1 MINIRL
7 SKIKTNGKKKKKNEE
22 EQLHDLGITLLI
34 YCGIKE
40 NRF

>member
-1 MINIRL
+1 ME
-7 SKIKTNGKKKKKNEE
+7 KKKQTKKNEE

-34 YCGIKE
+34 YCGIQE